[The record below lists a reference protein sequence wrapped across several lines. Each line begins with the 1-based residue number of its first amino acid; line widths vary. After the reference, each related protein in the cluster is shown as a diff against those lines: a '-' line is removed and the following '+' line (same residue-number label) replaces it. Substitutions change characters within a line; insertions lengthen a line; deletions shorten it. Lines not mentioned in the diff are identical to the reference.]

1 MKPFAIFTGEVTRL
15 EDLTSKS
22 GKRFIGVTLAGSAV
36 QYGEK
41 TWRPRLAVV
50 CWRNH
55 EELLKL
61 RMGTWVIATGEIEAR
76 AYESKGKWYAAL
88 RLTGEVAP
96 LITGAIKVPAPTP
109 PPRPAGTAPAAETSA
124 DEDDDTPF

>member
-1 MKPFAIFTGEVTRL
+1 MKPYAIFSGEVTRV

-22 GKRFIGVTLAGSAV
+22 GKRFIAVTLEGSAV

-41 TWRPRLAVV
+41 TWRPRVDVV

-61 RMGTWVIATGEIEAR
+61 RMGTWVMATGEIEAR
-76 AYESKGKWYAAL
+76 AYESKGKCYAAL
-88 RLTGEVAP
+88 RMTGEVAP

-109 PPRPAGTAPAAETSA
+109 TPAPAAPA
-124 DEDDDTPF
+124 APAPAPDEDDDVPF